1 MDTPSGAPQ
10 QKLLV
15 LDDEAA
21 MGMTIASIARSA
33 GFEAHALTEPDA
45 FFAEVATWDPS
56 HIALDL
62 VMPQVDGIEVLRR
75 LADVGCRANIII
87 TSGVGTRVLEA
98 AKQSALEHGLSIAG
112 VVSKPFT
119 PAKFRSLLSGTA
131 MRQTQPLNAIN
142 GSNARPELAITAAH
156 LETAV
161 RECQLSLAF
170 QPKVRCRDGAIAG
183 FEALARWQHPELGF
197 VPPDRFILVA
207 ETLGLID
214 LLTDYLFDRAFA
226 WFAQFDRGLGYKL
239 SLNVSRRSLG
249 DIGFADRVANQC
261 QQHGVAPESIIL
273 EITETSALADPTTSL
288 DLLTRLRFK
297 GFRLSIDDFGIGYSS
312 IAQLVRLPFS
322 ELKIDKS
329 FVMNAATSGESR
341 TIIRAMVGLAHSL
354 ELEVTAEG
362 VEDETALDLLR
373 EARCDLAQGY
383 HIARPMAAPALAKWL
398 DDQEI
403 VGAPSGPSTHEMARP
418 QGAQNGLPRQLP
430 GSPR

>member
-1 MDTPSGAPQ
+1 MDVPSEARA
-10 QKLLV
+10 QKLLI

-21 MGMTIASIARSA
+21 MGLTIANIARSA
-33 GFEAHALTEPDA
+33 GFEAHALTDPDA
-45 FFAEVATWDPS
+45 FFAAVTEWVPS

-62 VMPQVDGIEVLRR
+62 VMPHVDGIEVLRR
-75 LADVGCRANIII
+75 LADVACRANIIL
-87 TSGVGTRVLEA
+87 TSGVGSRVLEA

-119 PAKFRSLLSGTA
+119 PTKFRSLLNSA
-131 MRQTQPLNAIN
+131 ALRQTRPIHLP
-142 GSNARPELAITAAH
+142 NARPEVAITALH

-161 RECQLSLAF
+161 QEHQLSLAY
-170 QPKVRCRDGAIAG
+170 QPKVHCRDGSIAG
-183 FEALARWQHPELGF
+183 FEALARWHHPELGF
-197 VPPDRFILVA
+197 IPPDRFILAA
-207 ETLGLID
+207 EALGLID
-214 LLTDYLFDRAFA
+214 HLTDYLFERAFA
-226 WFAQFDRGLGYKL
+226 WFSQFDRNLGYKL

-249 DIGFADRVANQC
+249 DIGFADRVASQC
-261 QQHGVAPESIIL
+261 QLHDLAPGCVIL
-273 EITETSALADPTTSL
+273 EITETAALADPTTSL

-329 FVMNAATSGESR
+329 FVMNAATSSESR
-341 TIIRAMVGLAHSL
+341 TLIRAMVGLAHNL

-383 HIARPMAAPALAKWL
+383 HIARPMAAKALAEWL
-398 DDQEI
+398 DGQEI
-403 VGAPSGPSTHEMARP
+403 VGASSGRPTVEVARP
-418 QGAQNGLPRQLP
+418 NDAPNRNPRGFQ
-430 GSPR
+430 S